1 MLLRALERV
10 VDLMA
15 MVEEY
20 RTMLGAH
27 LQPSADQ
34 VLKVKEIKTE
44 CRDMFPG
51 GEWKQTFPT
60 DAVLWSLFVGATAT
74 KVATITITAANI
86 EYWNRQTGKTTNTK
100 F

>member
-15 MVEEY
+15 IVEEY
-20 RTMLGAH
+20 QTMLGAH

-34 VLKVKEIKTE
+34 VLKVREIKTE

-60 DAVLWSLFVGATAT
+60 DAVLWSLTSATGVN
-74 KVATITITAANI
+74 VATITITATNI
-86 EYWNRQTGKTTNTK
+86 AYWNKQKGNKPIDTP

>member
-27 LQPSADQ
+27 LQPSAEQ

-60 DAVLWSLFVGATAT
+60 DAVLWSLTSATGVN
-74 KVATITITAANI
+74 VATITITANKIA
-86 EYWNRQTGKTTNTK
+86 YWNKQKGNTPIDTP

>member
-27 LQPSADQ
+27 LQPSAEQ

-60 DAVLWSLFVGATAT
+60 DAVLWSLTSAKGV
-74 KVATITITAANI
+74 KVATITITAKKIA
-86 EYWNRQTGKTTNTK
+86 YWNEQKGKTPIDIE